1 VSRKEFL
8 KTLELSLQ
16 DFTDEERK
24 DILYD
29 YEEHFRIGTES
40 GKTDE
45 ELISELCTPENI
57 ANQYRANYSYE
68 RVIINETTEN
78 TKSEELPK
86 YKEYKT
92 TAEDVSI
99 SVIAAISL
107 IFFNLVFILG
117 PFLGLTGA
125 LAGLFAAAIGLTLG
139 GAGLT
144 LGPIFYPIFNYF
156 GNLPTDFPFDL
167 SILFGIG
174 TTALGILFFIGDCY
188 IAKYFFKGTVKY
200 VSWNL
205 NIIKRKA

>member
-1 VSRKEFL
+1 MSREEFL
-8 KTLELSLQ
+8 KTLELSLK
-16 DFTDEERK
+16 DFTEEERK

-45 ELISELCTPENI
+45 ELINELGNPENI
-57 ANQYRANYSYE
+57 ANQYRTNNTYE
-68 RVIINETTEN
+68 KVIVNETTEH
-78 TKSEELPK
+78 TEPEELPK

-92 TAEDVSI
+92 TAENVSI
-99 SVIAAISL
+99 SAIAAISL

-117 PFLGLTGA
+117 PFLGLAGA

-144 LGPIFYPIFNYF
+144 LGPVFYPLFNYF
-156 GNLPTDFPFDL
+156 GNLPANFPYDL

-174 TTALGILFFIGDCY
+174 TTALGVLFFIGDCY
-188 IAKYFFKGTVKY
+188 IAKYFFKGTAKY

-205 NIIKRKA
+205 NIIKRKG